1 MVGDKIEFQNA
12 GGAWSPMIYACTYD
26 PNTKKAIDTMVQEGR
41 LP

>member
-1 MVGDKIEFQNA
+1 MAMIECQNA
-12 GGAWSPMIYACTYD
+12 FGAWSPMIYACIYD